1 MLTLEKRKLKGKD
14 GKVTFRYYIRGT
26 CPYTGEH
33 VRESLKTGDRSTAA
47 DKFAIELERRRQRGL
62 RGDAGTASFAECVVY
77 YLDKGGS
84 DRFLDPILDF
94 MGTMPVRDIT
104 DKTVSDF
111 IAKQYPNAKPSTIV
125 RQAYAPIEAV
135 INAACAADP
144 PMATPRKFHK
154 PKVRRAPPQ
163 YLKSDDNLEAIL
175 RAIPDV
181 RRRAGVLFMSFSGA
195 RSSEVARVMPDDHD
209 PQAATIMLAHTKN
222 GDARLVP
229 LPDFVNEIVAALD
242 PPDRSKPLF
251 GFPSR
256 FAVYDE
262 IKAASKRAG
271 VPFLSPHKL
280 GRHSFAARLLR
291 SGMSLA
297 GLKEAGRWKSNN
309 AVMFYAHLEK
319 SQVDREMRGVST
331 SLDVSQSAPKGTQ
344 ALISLK
350 RKPLRSIRKSGK

>member
-1 MLTLEKRKLKGKD
+1 MLTIEKRKIKGKN
-14 GKVTFRYYIRGT
+14 GKVTNRYYIRGV

-33 VRESLKTGDRSTAA
+33 VRESLKTSDRSTAA
-47 DKFAIELERRRQRGL
+47 DKLAIELENRRARGL
-62 RGDAGTASFAECVVY
+62 HGDAGTASFAECVVY
-77 YLDKGGS
+77 YLEKGGS

-94 MGTMPVRDIT
+94 MGKLPVREIT

-111 IAKQYPNAKPSTIV
+111 IAKQYPTAKASTIV

-144 PMATPRKFHK
+144 PLATPRKFHK

-209 PQAATIMLAHTKN
+209 PEAATITITHTKN

-291 SGMSLA
+291 GGLSLA
-297 GLKEAGRWKSNN
+297 ALKEAGRWKSNN

-319 SQVDREMRGVST
+319 SQVDQAMRGVST
-331 SLDVSQSAPKGTQ
+331 TLQLSQSTPNKQ
-344 ALISLK
+344 KRLLSLT
-350 RKPLRSIRKSGK
+350 RKPLRSLKKSAK